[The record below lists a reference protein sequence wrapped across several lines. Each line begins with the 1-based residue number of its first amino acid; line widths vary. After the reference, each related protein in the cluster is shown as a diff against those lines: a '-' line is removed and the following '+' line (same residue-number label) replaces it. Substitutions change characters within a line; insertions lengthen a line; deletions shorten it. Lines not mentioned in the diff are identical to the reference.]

1 MKDTISIH
9 CGAYGIGVADCL
21 YTRQLAEFGE
31 EAAPK
36 PKAIL
41 VDTDA
46 SQIHQQM
53 LHGESRHLLDF
64 NYFIAG

>member
-21 YTRQLAEFGE
+21 YKRQHE
-31 EAAPK
+31 ELGMAPK

-46 SQIHQQM
+46 TEIHHQM

-64 NYFIAG
+64 NYFVAG